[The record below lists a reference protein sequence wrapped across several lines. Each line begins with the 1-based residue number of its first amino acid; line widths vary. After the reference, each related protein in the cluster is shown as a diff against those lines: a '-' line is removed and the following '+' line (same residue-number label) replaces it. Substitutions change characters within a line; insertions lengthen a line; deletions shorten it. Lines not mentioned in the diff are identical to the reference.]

1 MDGTKIRLP
10 VRKLVSD
17 QPAIQDLE
25 VLLPPNTPLTQP
37 YWLREE
43 GTPGMFRVDDASL
56 IGRPENPPA
65 FPIEQIF
72 EVGGQTLVIPVEPV
86 QIVTNAAG
94 DEIRRKPGRDSADL
108 ARIHFRRQ
116 AVCSRRFKAGGSGY
130 CRGAFEF
137 HWHAAIGS
145 AHRLGNFPGETSVQ
159 SWCRRRPTDF

>member
-1 MDGTKIRLP
+1 MDGTKIRAP
-10 VRKLVSD
+10 GRKLISG

-25 VLLPPNTPLTQP
+25 VVLPTNTPLTQP

-65 FPIEQIF
+65 FPVEQVF
-72 EVGGQTLVIPVEPV
+72 EVGGQTLVIPDEPV

-94 DEIRRKPGRDSADL
+94 DEIRRKLDVIPPVSLEFASDVGLFAPGGSN
-108 ARIHFRRQ
+108 
-116 AVCSRRFKAGGSGY
+116 AGGSGN

-137 HWHAAIGS
+137 RRHAAIGS
-145 AHRLGNFPGETSVQ
+145 ARRLENFTGKTSVQ
-159 SWCRRRPTDF
+159 SWRRRRPADI